1 MDGGDQF
8 FAIHEN
14 GQVYA
19 LRFDYFT
26 QKGAIEQERE
36 DFINML
42 RPYPMESLKGRAKVI
57 YIGRG
62 NYHSFTITG
71 KGECITWGQC
81 DNHVSGYKP
90 RYFASGEFVP

>member
-1 MDGGDQF
+1 MDGGDQY

-26 QKGAIEQERE
+26 QKGAIEQEKE

-42 RPYPMESLKGRAKVI
+42 QPYPMESLRGCAKVI

-90 RYFASGEFVP
+90 RYFASGGFVP